1 MPKTWLVTGSS
12 IGLGRA
18 IVEAVLAGGDNV
30 VATARDTSA
39 LDDLSDV
46 HGARIRLVKH
56 DVRNANAAIEA
67 VRAAN
72 EAFGRLDIAVN
83 NAGFA
88 GLGSVENIPIELIE
102 DQFAV
107 NFMGAVHLCRAAL
120 PSMRVR
126 RKGRIVLVSSIGA
139 RIATAG
145 AAIYYSS
152 KAALSS
158 LAQSLALEVAPLG
171 IQVTAVEPGA
181 LRTRFADQG
190 SLKVSSFDAA
200 YDSTVG
206 ATESMM
212 QTPQYKAILRDPAA
226 VAGAIVRLAL
236 LDHPPVRLLLGE
248 DAFAMGVKSY
258 SDQAESDLR
267 WEALSRS
274 PGGLIASA
282 DAPLP

>member
-1 MPKTWLVTGSS
+1 MTKTWLVTGSS

-18 IVEAVLAGGDNV
+18 LVEAILADGGSV
-30 VATARDTSA
+30 VATARDPSS
-39 LDDLSDV
+39 LNDLAADY
-46 HGARIRLVKH
+46 GARIRLVRH
-56 DVRNANAAIEA
+56 DVRDADAAVEA
-67 VRAAN
+67 VRAAH
-72 EAFGRLDIAVN
+72 ETFGGLDIAIN

-120 PSMRVR
+120 PPMRVR
-126 RKGRIVLVSSIGA
+126 GKGRIILISSIGA

-145 AAIYYSS
+145 AATYYAS

-181 LRTRFADQG
+181 LRTRFAAQG
-190 SLKVSSFDAA
+190 SLKVSPFDAA

-206 ATESMM
+206 ATVSMM

-236 LDHPPVRLLLGE
+236 IDNPPVRLLLGE
-248 DAFAMGVKSY
+248 DSFAMGVKSY
-258 SDQAESDLR
+258 SDQAESDQR
-267 WEALSRS
+267 WEAFSRS
-274 PGGLIASA
+274 PGSLGSTH
-282 DAPLP
+282 